1 VFGSFLDPV
10 LGTVPPGVL
19 IVVVE
24 VVLVMVPGRV
34 GLGVLLVILV
44 RVRIMVWTMIP
55 VRVRA
60 GVVVMVEQLVRVMV
74 FGGDL

>member
-24 VVLVMVPGRV
+24 VVLVMVPGRG
-34 GLGVLLVILV
+34 GLGVLWVILV
-44 RVRIMVWTMIP
+44 RVRIMVWAMIP
-55 VRVRA
+55 VRVQA
-60 GVVVMVEQLVRVMV
+60 GVVVMVEQLVGVMV